1 MTIDRE
7 ANAVHGFEGVMA
19 ALNMEEDQKN
29 ALLSDL
35 NEYVTNERDQNR
47 DRAKWRTMAD
57 ADLANLDG
65 YIVEQIDHAAFILKH
80 EGGGGEE
87 FLVSMRQEEDE
98 VIFDGL
104 PESMRK
110 HLDSFSHD
118 EQVRYPATI
127 LSAILR

>member
-19 ALNMEEDQKN
+19 ALKMEEDQKN

-47 DRAKWRTMAD
+47 DRAKWRTMVD

-65 YIVEQIDHAAFILKH
+65 YIVE
-80 EGGGGEE
+80 
-87 FLVSMRQEEDE
+87 
-98 VIFDGL
+98 
-104 PESMRK
+104 
-110 HLDSFSHD
+110 
-118 EQVRYPATI
+118 
-127 LSAILR
+127 